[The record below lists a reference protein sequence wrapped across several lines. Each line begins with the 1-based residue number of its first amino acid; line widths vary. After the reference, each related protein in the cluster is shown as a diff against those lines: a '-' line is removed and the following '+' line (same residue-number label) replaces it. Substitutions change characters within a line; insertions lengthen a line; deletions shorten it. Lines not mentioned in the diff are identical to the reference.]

1 MINAEKKRLN
11 VLEIID
17 VAVSAVS
24 ALIFAFCLV
33 WAIVSMITGAPSP
46 ISGNAYGS
54 IEILQRLGGLG
65 VVLLTVIVRL
75 CGVKLPPYVTI
86 ALNAFVVLTVF
97 GGTIIG
103 LYITTNWWDKF
114 NHTMSGVLLGLA
126 GMFFVNL
133 LTRGQ
138 DKINALSVFIVVFS
152 FALMCGAVWE
162 IYEYTCDDIFGLNM
176 QKFMNDI
183 SGEQYVGHAALKD
196 TMGDVIV
203 DAIGGAV
210 IGLVCAIVSAKNP
223 SFVRNFTVGFVSPKR
238 KKTVAASLSEQA
250 IGQNAPQYDEKTDE
264 QTPTSDEIAQNEA
277 E

>member
-1 MINAEKKRLN
+1 MKNIEKKRIN

-17 VAVSAVS
+17 VAVSVVS

-33 WAIVSMITGAPSP
+33 WAIVSMATSAPSP
-46 ISGNAYGS
+46 ISGDDYGA
-54 IEILQRLGGLG
+54 IHILQRLGGLG
-65 VVLLTVIVRL
+65 VVLLTVIVRM

-86 ALNAFVVLTVF
+86 ALNTFVVLTVF

-103 LYITTNWWDKF
+103 LYISTNWWDKF

-138 DKINALSVFIVVFS
+138 DKINGCSVFIVVFS

-183 SGEQYVGHAALKD
+183 SKEQYVGHAALGD
-196 TMGDVIV
+196 TMGDIIV

-210 IGLVCAIVSAKNP
+210 IGLVCAIVSAKKP
-223 SFVRNFTVGFVSPKR
+223 AFVRNFTVGFVPPKR
-238 KKTVAASLSEQA
+238 KNAVAISENGQA
-250 IGQNAPQYDEKTDE
+250 IEKNSPQYDEKTDE
-264 QTPTSDEIAQNEA
+264 QTPEADEIAQNEA